1 MCTSFLP
8 FVIDINLFSTTLR
21 FAATNEVATVN
32 NSAIASSRIINCNRS
47 PSALVTLDLLFLDT
61 TTDDQLA
68 IFREAVGKFVQDRPR
83 VWDSVL
89 FFRRDAISQN
99 LNLMECTLRCRHT
112 KSWQDAASILMSR
125 SELLTFCFE
134 MGKTLGINY
143 DSPPRRQYVVNAF
156 APSPDASAA
165 LSDTMGL
172 PSSSDPFAGG
182 KPTVQGS
189 SDTVKALFLQARGL
203 KR

>member
-1 MCTSFLP
+1 
-8 FVIDINLFSTTLR
+8 LFSTTLR

-32 NSAIASSRIINCNRS
+32 NSSIALSRIINCNRS
-47 PSALVTLDLLFLDT
+47 SSALVTLDLQFLDT
-61 TTDDQLA
+61 TTDEQLA
-68 IFREAVGKFVQDRPR
+68 IFREEVGKFVQDRPR

-143 DSPPRRQYVVNAF
+143 DSPPLRQYVVNAF

-165 LSDTMGL
+165 LLDTTASVMGL
-172 PSSSDPFAGG
+172 QSSGDSFTGG
-182 KPTVQGS
+182 KPWLQGS
-189 SDTVKALFLQARGL
+189 SDAAKALFLQAKGL

>member
-1 MCTSFLP
+1 
-8 FVIDINLFSTTLR
+8 
-21 FAATNEVATVN
+21 
-32 NSAIASSRIINCNRS
+32 
-47 PSALVTLDLLFLDT
+47 LLFLDT
-61 TTDDQLA
+61 TTDEQLS

-83 VWDSVL
+83 IWDSVL
-89 FFRRDAISQN
+89 FFRKDAISQN
-99 LNLMECTLRCRHT
+99 LDLMECTLRCRHT

-125 SELLTFCFE
+125 SELLTFSFE

-165 LSDTMGL
+165 LLDTTAGVMGVQ
-172 PSSSDPFAGG
+172 SSSDPFAGG
-182 KPTVQGS
+182 KPSLQGS
-189 SDTVKALFLQARGL
+189 SDAAKALFLQAKGL